1 MDLASASEEELTAL
15 VIATRDTEAFGELVK
30 RNQSLVR
37 NLLLR
42 MTGNRAIA
50 DDIAQEAFLHAFE
63 RLDQFRGVGSF
74 RSWLCRVAYT
84 KMLMSVRKRQ
94 SETRMKDA
102 VASMQVGDAPR
113 EVEREAVLDLDR
125 ALATLDE
132 PERAAVIL
140 SYAGNF
146 SHAEIADALKLPLG
160 TVKSH
165 ISRGRAKLRATLAT
179 QQDGSSEY

>member
-1 MDLASASEEELTAL
+1 MDVASISEEGLTAL
-15 VIATRDTEAFGELVK
+15 VLATQDTEAFGELVK
-30 RNQSLVR
+30 RNQTIVR

-42 MTGNRAIA
+42 MTGDRAAA
-50 DDIAQEAFLHAFE
+50 DDLAQEAFLHAFE
-63 RLDQFRGVGSF
+63 RLDQFRGAGSF

-94 SETRMKDA
+94 SETRMRDA
-102 VASMQVGDAPR
+102 VASMHHEGAPQG
-113 EVEREAVLDLDR
+113 VEREVVLDLDR
-125 ALATLDE
+125 ALAALDE

-146 SHAEIADALKLPLG
+146 SHPEIADTLNLPLG

-165 ISRGRAKLRATLAT
+165 ISRSRAKLRTLLT
-179 QQDGSSEY
+179 TKQDAPDER